1 MLEKSIQDPEA
12 RAEWDRTQLATSVS
26 VWLLRYRKEHGL
38 TQTELARQLG
48 WKQPSVARLESGE
61 HEPSFATLHHLV
73 QRLGATARIEIAPDQ
88 VQVRFVKRLPR
99 GRAKLVQRDMG
110 PAMPASE
117 SRELEREVRL
127 A

>member
-1 MLEKSIQDPEA
+1 M

-26 VWLLRYRKEHGL
+26 VWLLRYRKERGL

-48 WKQPSVARLESGE
+48 WKQPVVARLESGE

-73 QRLGATARIEIAPDQ
+73 QRLGATARIEIAPDH
-88 VQVRFVKRLPR
+88 VQVRFVN
-99 GRAKLVQRDMG
+99 G

-117 SRELEREVRL
+117 SRELEREIRL